1 MTMSWIR
8 LLNTSRSFSGQDVE
22 PRGYRLTQMNLIPKF
37 GNPGGVPSVSNPG
50 ALTSRPARAA
60 SAAAATRKIAP
71 VVPLP
76 RGTPVPEPEPAPTP
90 APASV
95 SAPTLVAVA
104 GLGSS
109 VRAGS
114 ARLAGAL
121 GAAAGATVEFC
132 GRLVRRRE
140 EQPFAAVRAE
150 QLAADARPAQPELRL
165 EAIRPVHNDLSDC
178 DYEVRPVRRA
188 APRPE
193 VEPELPPARDSGVF
207 ALAGDAVERVRT
219 LFH

>member
-22 PRGYRLTQMNLIPKF
+22 PRGYRLTQMNFIPKF

-60 SAAAATRKIAP
+60 SAAAATRKIAT
-71 VVPLP
+71 VAPLP
-76 RGTPVPEPEPAPTP
+76 RGTPAPEPASAQAPTP
-90 APASV
+90 TPK
-95 SAPTLVAVA
+95 SATTLITIAE
-104 GLGSS
+104 LGSS
-109 VRAGS
+109 VRSGS
-114 ARLAGAL
+114 AKLAGAL

-188 APRPE
+188 APPAGAE
-193 VEPELPPARDSGVF
+193 AELPPARDSGVF